1 MTPTEAYI
9 RRLTEL
15 KEGERS
21 LLRRH
26 LGKPLHESLAG
37 FDLFTGLWWP
47 LREKDRRAPSRE
59 TSWLVAKLLCA
70 RPIPHIRDAKPNEK
84 KPRLHQHGL
93 AAILGRI
100 ERREHSG
107 DYDQKRFRDRFDA
120 LLCATLD
127 TIEPR
132 LDWAL
137 GMVRAAVGG
146 GREAGL
152 DWAHLLDDLWQWER
166 FEKRYLS
173 EDDRDADVRDIRD
186 EWAAH
191 YLNQPDT
198 ESSPTETTQAD
209 DVPATQIQPTNP

>member
-1 MTPTEAYI
+1 MTPTEAFI
-9 RRLTEL
+9 SKLENL
-15 KEGERS
+15 GDGERL

-59 TSWLVAKLLCA
+59 TSWLVAKLFCA

-84 KPRLHQHGL
+84 KPRLHQHRL
-93 AAILGRI
+93 ATILGRI

-107 DYDQKRFRDRFDA
+107 DHDQKRFRDRFDA
-120 LLCATLD
+120 LLCSTLD

-132 LDWAL
+132 LDRAL
-137 GMVRAAVGG
+137 GVARAAHGKNKSDVP
-146 GREAGL
+146 GL
-152 DWAHLLDDLWQWER
+152 DWAQLLDDLWQWER

-173 EDDRDADVRDIRD
+173 EDDRDADVYDIRD
-186 EWAAH
+186 EWAKH
-191 YLNQPDT
+191 YLNQPDD
-198 ESSPTETTQAD
+198 ETPSKEGAPAVQAP
-209 DVPATQIQPTNP
+209 VTQITNP